1 MTHGKILDYSGQ
13 LINLAARLQDLAR
26 PKGIV
31 LDGSFGV
38 NLLSRELQ
46 DIFVPSQAF
55 VRGIAET
62 HPRDIYIWKDYVQI
76 SEHALRPYAVH
87 GDPGRAA
94 SAPPA

>member
-1 MTHGKILDYSGQ
+1 MTDGKILDYSGQ
-13 LINLAARLQDLAR
+13 LINLATRLQDLAR

-31 LDGSFGV
+31 LDGAFGA

-62 HPRDIYIWKDYVQI
+62 QPRDIYIQKDHVQI
-76 SEHALRPYAVH
+76 SEHALQPYAAH
-87 GDPGRAA
+87 SDPDRAA